1 MAMSVVLAPPMLVV
15 APRRTAP
22 PSVHV
27 IAVLQYLGGVASLAA
42 GALFGYLAVVAG
54 RDTRTGED
62 FFDPT
67 TIAIAFG
74 VAAGVLAASGLI
86 AILLGR
92 TIQRGRQWARVVVLL
107 LSLLSVVSIVGC
119 FVLYQSGAW
128 TVLGAAYPAL
138 CAGLLNTRAARSWFR
153 VGDW

>member
-1 MAMSVVLAPPMLVV
+1 MVMSAVLAPPMLVV

-27 IAVLQYLGGVASLAA
+27 IAVLQYLGGLAALAA

-54 RDTRTGED
+54 RDVQTEED

-67 TIAIAFG
+67 TIAIAFWILC
-74 VAAGVLAASGLI
+74 GVLAGSGLV

-92 TIQRGRQWARVVVLL
+92 KVQRGRQWARVVVLI
-107 LSLLSVVSIVGC
+107 LSLISVVSIVGC
-119 FVLYQSGAW
+119 IVLYQAWAW
-128 TVLGAAYPAL
+128 TAIGVVHPAL
-138 CAGLLNTRAARSWFR
+138 CAWLLNTRAARSWFH